1 MIVGEPYMNRKEAV
15 GFSEEL
21 KTFME
26 KQADKL
32 NLDRETCSNLVDRY
46 VEIYPDEE
54 PMLGMIDLKDKGSVS
69 VRPGNIFVNQKAML
83 CAVLDW
89 GLSFT
94 FPESVINYIQLCLLT
109 GIAIYKSVKV
119 ELDENESYVVLYLHS
134 HQMYEHGDD
143 ENEFY
148 KNFAIWYDRRT
159 GDEISDKRLKKA
171 VKNLL
176 ALKSIVIEDGE
187 IRLKEKVW
195 RNRL

>member
-1 MIVGEPYMNRKEAV
+1 MNRKEAV

-21 KTFME
+21 ETFME
-26 KQADKL
+26 EQADKL
-32 NLDRETCSNLVDRY
+32 NLDRETCSSLVDRY

-69 VRPGNIFVNQKAML
+69 VKPGNVLVNQKAML

-119 ELDENESYVVLYLHS
+119 ELNENECYVVLYLHS
-134 HQMYEHGDD
+134 HKMYGHGDD

-148 KNFAIWYDRRT
+148 KNFAIWYNRQT
-159 GDEISDKRLKKA
+159 GDEISDKRVKKA
-171 VKNLL
+171 IENLL
-176 ALKSIVIEDGE
+176 ELKSIVIEEGE
-187 IRLKEKVW
+187 IRLTEKVW